1 MDITIQ
7 RGNYLP
13 EFEQCTDC
21 CQYFHCPFCSPKW
34 FLPNTKSKVLIHLK
48 KHFNRSVAHGGYT
61 IHRCC
66 RLCRD
71 LPHYHCPY
79 CNSTLLRRKDFKR
92 HLEMDIT
99 IQRGDTLPEVK
110 RCTDCCSNFH
120 CPFCAPKWY
129 RPTGKSKIE
138 LHLKIHFNRAVRF
151 AGYTIHRCRRTCRK
165 TSHYHCPYCKSTL
178 LRTLDFTRHLQL
190 CRGKDAAETA
200 AQFLTAEDTTEP
212 GNATPVSNK
221 EEKEKPKCAPQ
232 LCTAGEQNGQP
243 NQSVHVTV
251 QRGDSLPNLEKCS
264 NCSNIHCPFC
274 STKMFR
280 PSKKSRIVEHL
291 KKHFNYS
298 VKFEGFTIH
307 RCRRTCRTVPHYH
320 CPYCKS
326 SVLRTMD
333 FMRHLQVCKSKDAS
347 LIAVQ
352 SPSAAED
359 MSKMAN
365 ATPVYKNIT
374 WKRPNLKQKK
384 NTHLKCPKCHLVFY
398 RKNLKKHI
406 ERKHSLQELDISAFS
421 HLKSECV
428 DPQNGVYAVHNIIRG
443 VSRPLHVQLKMQGEV
458 ECFSCDSSLCQSKLE
473 LARSEVKSYK
483 CKHLQSVSNCTSFPS
498 SPVLPQSIL
507 AEMARKKLFA
517 KSKIKVCTDRQIL
530 AMQNNVPLSVQ
541 LMMGN
546 PPYKKFI
553 SVYEPNISVYSRLRR
568 IIVSCNEEKNL
579 WYCPCSRT
587 KRTCVHKYVAKW
599 HLFQTDRSM
608 FHNKVQTPSKPRN
621 KKTKIPKAQSTQ
633 TAKLLSKQRAEADV
647 ESDEDTALE
656 TIETMEA
663 IEPIDSMVAAME
675 TNVTYPPKDIQ
686 MIRSMVQYLLINKR
700 LPALFPEHLSVPV
713 EKDYPRHLAPT
724 ETNCLY
730 CTDEVI
736 LSQPVL
742 ITHKAKILTYSR
754 ILQDFSTYYKFCPR
768 CGVPYRYQEWGD
780 GLHNFNDH
788 LLLDLPLCLMIRN
801 TLHAHTSFG
810 QIVESLKSNRGAS
823 FPTADT
829 LLRGYLHFEALTD
842 SQSQYS
848 CVTYGNRPPVV
859 VMELNSK
866 TFHLSGRDLAE
877 PTADLNGA
885 GDMDHLWKALKEERI
900 ARGLVSGTKQPVLYK
915 IM

>member
-1 MDITIQ
+1 M
-7 RGNYLP
+7 
-13 EFEQCTDC
+13 
-21 CQYFHCPFCSPKW
+21 
-34 FLPNTKSKVLIHLK
+34 
-48 KHFNRSVAHGGYT
+48 
-61 IHRCC
+61 
-66 RLCRD
+66 
-71 LPHYHCPY
+71 
-79 CNSTLLRRKDFKR
+79 DFKR

-129 RPTGKSKIE
+129 RPTGKSKIDT
-138 LHLKIHFNRAVRF
+138 HLKIHFNRAVRYE
-151 AGYTIHRCRRTCRK
+151 GYTIHRCRRNCRK
-165 TSHYHCPYCKSTL
+165 TPHYHCPYCKSTL

-190 CRGKDAAETA
+190 CKSKADTGDAAETGV
-200 AQFLTAEDTTEP
+200 QSSSTVEDTTEP
-212 GNATPVSNK
+212 SNITPVANK
-221 EEKEKPKCAPQ
+221 EQKERPKCVPQ
-232 LCTAGEQNGQP
+232 VCAVDGQNGEP
-243 NQSVHVTV
+243 NENVHITV
-251 QRGDSLPNLEKCS
+251 QRGDSLPDLEKCS
-264 NCSNIHCPFC
+264 DCSNIHCPFC

-280 PSKKSRIVEHL
+280 PSKKSRVVEHL

-307 RCRRTCRTVPHYH
+307 RCRRTCRSVPHYH

-333 FMRHLQVCKSKDAS
+333 FMRHLQVCKSKDLSVTA
-347 LIAVQ
+347 IQ
-352 SPSAAED
+352 SSSAAED
-359 MSKMAN
+359 RLKLAN
-365 ATPVYKNIT
+365 STPVYKNIT
-374 WKRPNLKQKK
+374 WKRPNLKEKK

-443 VSRPLHVQLKMQGEV
+443 VSRPLHVQIKLQGEV
-458 ECFSCDSSLCQSKLE
+458 ECVLCDSSLCQSKLE
-473 LARSEVKSYK
+473 LARSELKSYK
-483 CKHLQSVSNCTSFPS
+483 CKHLQSVSNCRSFLS
-498 SPVLPQSIL
+498 SPLLPQSIL
-507 AEMARKKLFA
+507 TEMAKKKLFA

-546 PPYKKFI
+546 PTYKKFI

-568 IIVSCNEEKNL
+568 IIVSYNEEKNL

-599 HLFQTDRSM
+599 HLFQTDPGLFRN
-608 FHNKVQTPSKPRN
+608 NKVQTPSKPRN
-621 KKTKIPKAQSTQ
+621 KKTKRPKVQSLQRTDV
-633 TAKLLSKQRAEADV
+633 LSKQRAEADL
-647 ESDEDTALE
+647 ESHVEDTALDP
-656 TIETMEA
+656 IETMEA
-663 IEPIDSMVAAME
+663 IESLDSMVAEMDTHVSMA
-675 TNVTYPPKDIQ
+675 TYPPKDVQ
-686 MIRSMVQYLLINKR
+686 MIRSMVQYLLMNKR
-700 LPALFPEHLSVPV
+700 LPALLPDHLSVPA
-713 EKDYPRHLAPT
+713 EKDYPQHLVPT

-730 CTDEVI
+730 CTDAIV

-754 ILQDFSTYYKFCPR
+754 ILQDISTYYKFCPH

-788 LLLDLPLCLMIRN
+788 LLLDLSLCLMIRN

-810 QIVESLKSNRGAS
+810 QIVESLKSNKGAS
-823 FPTADT
+823 FPSADT

-842 SQSQYS
+842 SQNQYS

-859 VMELNSK
+859 VMELNNK
-866 TFHLSGRDLAE
+866 TFHLSGRDLVE
-877 PTADLNGA
+877 PTADLNEP

-900 ARGLVSGTKQPVLYK
+900 ARGLVSSTKQPVLYK